1 MVDYQV
7 FVDARKSDYIA
18 TVDALVKEYGIDTK
32 SINAISA
39 EAFLIGL
46 TLDTFGKSVSSD
58 IVLASFG
65 LLQGYDYL
73 DAVTLRRMKCLSASN
88 HQGVNTNSR
97 VNYLELST
105 EELKE
110 ASKKY
115 QKTENSLYQKMCD
128 YFEKIED
135 KSAYFRNTID
145 QYLRKLDHRG

>member
-18 TVDALVKEYGIDTK
+18 TVDALVKEYDITTK

-46 TLDTFGKSVSSD
+46 TFDTFDHSANSD

-65 LLQGYDYL
+65 LLQGYEYL
-73 DAVTLRRMKCLSASN
+73 DTVTARRMKFLSASN
-88 HQGVNTNSR
+88 HQGANTNER
-97 VNYLELST
+97 VNYLEMT
-105 EELKE
+105 DDELKD